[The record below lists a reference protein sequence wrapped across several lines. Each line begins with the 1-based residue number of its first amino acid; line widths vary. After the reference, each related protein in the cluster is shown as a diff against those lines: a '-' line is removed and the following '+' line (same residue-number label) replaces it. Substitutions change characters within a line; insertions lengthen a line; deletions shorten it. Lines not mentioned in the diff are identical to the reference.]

1 MTVSNMKSAF
11 SFLVAIVVASIFHS
25 CGTEYF
31 ECTVMSP
38 ETDEVLPQKGC
49 AMKVPFRHYPV
60 TRFQP
65 GQAYQDFR
73 FQAKVNGEVYSYALT
88 PDSVDEDMDWQYFTA
103 IVPWN
108 DSYEQRTVSIEISYD
123 SDYSGKHWTEWEEIY
138 SCNQLGLSNGQ
149 TPVLE
154 DLKNRTVALKSK
166 GKTFKMNV
174 ADNASGQ
181 ALKLLLLEGDLSV
194 EMYVADNCM
203 SSMNGDATRLLSERI
218 PLNHKEFKAI
228 SVGELHMYDYGFF
241 CIENENRKRGISGR
255 DTMLGQIVKED
266 RGSFNRFCL
275 DESDGLVITLTLL
288 P

>member
-1 MTVSNMKSAF
+1 MKRIF
-11 SFLVAIVVASIFHS
+11 SILAAIVVASVFHS

-38 ETDEVLPQKGC
+38 ETDEVLPQEGC
-49 AMKVPFRHYPV
+49 ALKVPFRHYPV

-65 GQAYQDFR
+65 GKAEQDFR

-88 PDSVDEDMDWQYFTA
+88 PESVDEGMDSQHFTA

-138 SCNQLGLSNGQ
+138 SCSQLGLSNEQ
-149 TPVLE
+149 SPVLE
-154 DLKNRTVALKSK
+154 DLEKRTVALKSN
-166 GKTFKMNV
+166 GKTFKMDV
-174 ADNASGQ
+174 ADNASGE
-181 ALKLLLLEGDLSV
+181 ALKVLLLEGNLSF

-203 SSMNGDATRLLSERI
+203 SSMSGDATRLLGERI
-218 PLNHKEFKAI
+218 PLNHKEYKVI
-228 SVGELHMYDYGFF
+228 SVGELHMSDSGFF
-241 CIENENRKRGISGR
+241 TIENENRKRGISGR
-255 DTMLGQIVKED
+255 DTILGQIVKED
-266 RGSFNRFCL
+266 RDSFHNFCM
-275 DESDGLVITLTLL
+275 DESDGLIVTLTLL

>member
-1 MTVSNMKSAF
+1 MKRLF
-11 SFLVAIVVASIFHS
+11 YTLAIIAVASVIHS

-38 ETDEVLPQKGC
+38 ETDEVLPQEGC
-49 AMKVPFRHYPV
+49 ALKVPFRHYPV

-65 GQAYQDFR
+65 GEAKQDFR

-88 PDSVDEDMDWQYFTA
+88 PGSISGDMDLQYFTV

-108 DSYEQRTVSIEISYD
+108 DSYEERAVSIEISYD

-154 DLKNRTVALKSK
+154 DLENRTVALKSN
-166 GKTFKMNV
+166 GKTFKMDV
-174 ADNASGQ
+174 ADNASGE
-181 ALKLLLLEGDLSV
+181 ALKVLLLEGDLSF

-203 SSMNGDATRLLSERI
+203 SSMSGDATRLLGERI
-218 PLNHKEFKAI
+218 PLNHKEYKAI
-228 SVGELHMYDYGFF
+228 SVGELHMIDSGFF
-241 CIENENRKRGISGR
+241 IIENENRKRGISGR
-255 DTMLGQIVKED
+255 NTILGQIVKED
-266 RGSFNRFCL
+266 RDSFHSFCM
-275 DESDGLVITLTLL
+275 DESDGLIVTLTLL

>member
-1 MTVSNMKSAF
+1 MKRVIHFWA
-11 SFLVAIVVASIFHS
+11 AIVVASVFHS

-31 ECTVMSP
+31 ECNVMSP
-38 ETDEVLPQKGC
+38 ESDEVLPQEGC
-49 AMKVPFRHYPV
+49 ALKVPFQHYPV

-65 GQAYQDFR
+65 GEAKQDFR

-88 PDSVDEDMDWQYFTA
+88 PESFDEGMDSQHFTV

-108 DSYEQRTVSIEISYD
+108 DSYEKRTVSIEISYD

-154 DLKNRTVALKSK
+154 DLENRTVALKSN
-166 GKTFKMNV
+166 GKTFKMDV
-174 ADNASGQ
+174 ADNASGE
-181 ALKLLLLEGDLSV
+181 ALKVLLLEGDLNF

-203 SSMNGDATRLLSERI
+203 SSMSGDATRLLGERI
-218 PLNHKEFKAI
+218 PLNHKEYQAI
-228 SVGELHMYDYGFF
+228 SIGELHMSDSGFF
-241 CIENENRKRGISGR
+241 TIENENRKRGISGR
-255 DTMLGQIVKED
+255 NTILGQIVKED
-266 RGSFNRFCL
+266 RDSFHSFCM
-275 DESDGLVITLTLL
+275 DESDGLIITLTLL

>member
-1 MTVSNMKSAF
+1 MKRVF
-11 SFLVAIVVASIFHS
+11 YILTAIVVASVFHS

-38 ETDEVLPQKGC
+38 ETDEVLPQEGC
-49 AMKVPFRHYPV
+49 ALKVPFRHYPV

-65 GQAYQDFR
+65 GEAKQDFR

-88 PDSVDEDMDWQYFTA
+88 PGGISGDMDLQYFTV

-108 DSYEQRTVSIEISYD
+108 DSYEERAVSIDISYD

-154 DLKNRTVALKSK
+154 DLENRTVALESN
-166 GKTFKMNV
+166 GKTFKMDV
-174 ADNASGQ
+174 ADNASGE
-181 ALKLLLLEGDLSV
+181 ALKVLLLEGDLSF

-203 SSMNGDATRLLSERI
+203 SSMSGDATRLLGKRI
-218 PLNHKEFKAI
+218 PLNHKEYKAI
-228 SVGELHMYDYGFF
+228 SIGELHMIDSGFF
-241 CIENENRKRGISGR
+241 IIENENRKRGISGR

-266 RGSFNRFCL
+266 RDSFHSFCM
-275 DESDGLVITLTLL
+275 DESDGLIVTLTLL

>member
-1 MTVSNMKSAF
+1 MKRIF
-11 SFLVAIVVASIFHS
+11 YILAIIAVASVFHS

-38 ETDEVLPQKGC
+38 ETDEVLPQEGC
-49 AMKVPFRHYPV
+49 ALKVPFRHYPV

-65 GQAYQDFR
+65 GEAKQDFR

-88 PDSVDEDMDWQYFTA
+88 PGSISGDMDLQYFTV

-108 DSYEQRTVSIEISYD
+108 DNYEQRAVSIEISYD

-154 DLKNRTVALKSK
+154 ELENRTVALKSN
-166 GKTFKMNV
+166 GKTFKMDV
-174 ADNASGQ
+174 ADNASGE
-181 ALKLLLLEGDLSV
+181 ALKVLLLEGDLSF

-203 SSMNGDATRLLSERI
+203 SSMSGDATRLLGERI
-218 PLNHKEFKAI
+218 PLNHKEYKVI
-228 SVGELHMYDYGFF
+228 SVGELHMSDSGFF
-241 CIENENRKRGISGR
+241 TIENENRKRGISGR
-255 DTMLGQIVKED
+255 DTILGQIVKED
-266 RGSFNRFCL
+266 RDSFHNFCM
-275 DESDGLVITLTLL
+275 DESDGLIVTLTLL

>member
-1 MTVSNMKSAF
+1 MKRVIHILA
-11 SFLVAIVVASIFHS
+11 AIVVASVFHS

-38 ETDEVLPQKGC
+38 ETDEVLPQEGC
-49 AMKVPFRHYPV
+49 ALKVPFQHYPV

-65 GQAYQDFR
+65 GEAKQDFR
-73 FQAKVNGEVYSYALT
+73 FQAKVNGELYSYALT
-88 PDSVDEDMDWQYFTA
+88 PESFDEGMDSQHFTV

-108 DSYEQRTVSIEISYD
+108 DSYEKRTVSIEISYD

-154 DLKNRTVALKSK
+154 DLENRTVALKSN
-166 GKTFKMNV
+166 GKTFKMDV
-174 ADNASGQ
+174 ADNASGE
-181 ALKLLLLEGDLSV
+181 ALKVLLLEGDLSF

-203 SSMNGDATRLLSERI
+203 SSMSGDATRLLGERI
-218 PLNHKEFKAI
+218 PLNHKEYKVI
-228 SVGELHMYDYGFF
+228 SVGELHMSDSGFF
-241 CIENENRKRGISGR
+241 IIENENRKRGISGR
-255 DTMLGQIVKED
+255 DTILGQIVKED
-266 RGSFNRFCL
+266 RDSFHNFCM
-275 DESDGLVITLTLL
+275 DESDGLIVTLTLL

>member
-1 MTVSNMKSAF
+1 MKRIF
-11 SFLVAIVVASIFHS
+11 YILAIIAVASVFHS

-31 ECTVMSP
+31 ECNVMSP
-38 ETDEVLPQKGC
+38 ESDEVLPQEGC
-49 AMKVPFRHYPV
+49 ALKVPFQHYPV

-65 GQAYQDFR
+65 GEAKQDFR

-88 PDSVDEDMDWQYFTA
+88 PESFDEGMDSQHFTV

-108 DSYEQRTVSIEISYD
+108 DSYEKRTVSIEISYD

-154 DLKNRTVALKSK
+154 DLENRTVALKSN
-166 GKTFKMNV
+166 GKTFKIDV
-174 ADNASGQ
+174 ADNASGE
-181 ALKLLLLEGDLSV
+181 ALKVLLLEGDLSF

-203 SSMNGDATRLLSERI
+203 SSMSGDATRLLGERI
-218 PLNHKEFKAI
+218 PLNHKEYKVI
-228 SVGELHMYDYGFF
+228 SVGELHMSDSGFF
-241 CIENENRKRGISGR
+241 TIENENRKRGISGR
-255 DTMLGQIVKED
+255 DTILGQIVKED
-266 RGSFNRFCL
+266 RDSFHNFCM
-275 DESDGLVITLTLL
+275 DESDGLIVTLTLL

>member
-1 MTVSNMKSAF
+1 MKRIF
-11 SFLVAIVVASIFHS
+11 YILAIIAVASVFHS

-38 ETDEVLPQKGC
+38 ETDEVLPQDGC
-49 AMKVPFRHYPV
+49 ALKVPFRHYPV

-65 GQAYQDFR
+65 GEAKQDFR

-88 PDSVDEDMDWQYFTA
+88 PESVDEGMDSQHFTV

-108 DSYEQRTVSIEISYD
+108 DSYEERAVSIEISYD

-154 DLKNRTVALKSK
+154 DLENRTVALKSN
-166 GKTFKMNV
+166 GKTFKMDV
-174 ADNASGQ
+174 ADNASGE
-181 ALKLLLLEGDLSV
+181 ALKVLLLEGDLSF

-203 SSMNGDATRLLSERI
+203 CSMSGDATRLLGERI
-218 PLNHKEFKAI
+218 PLNHKEYKAI
-228 SVGELHMYDYGFF
+228 SMGELHMSDSGFF
-241 CIENENRKRGISGR
+241 IIENENRKRGISGR
-255 DTMLGQIVKED
+255 NTILGQIVKED
-266 RGSFNRFCL
+266 RDSFHSFCM
-275 DESDGLVITLTLL
+275 DESDGLIVTLTLL

>member
-1 MTVSNMKSAF
+1 MKRIF
-11 SFLVAIVVASIFHS
+11 SILAAIVVASVFHS
-25 CGTEYF
+25 CGTEYY
-31 ECTVMSP
+31 ECNVMSP
-38 ETDEVLPQKGC
+38 ESNEVLPQKGC
-49 AMKVPFRHYPV
+49 ALKVPFKHYPV

-65 GQAYQDFR
+65 GEARQGFR

-88 PDSVDEDMDWQYFTA
+88 PDGVHADHTDYNLQYFTA
-103 IVPWN
+103 VIPWN

-149 TPVLE
+149 TPVLK
-154 DLKNRTVALKSK
+154 DLENRTVALKSN
-166 GKTFKMNV
+166 GKTFKMDV

-181 ALKLLLLEGDLSV
+181 ALKVLLLEGDLSL

-203 SSMNGDATRLLSERI
+203 ASMSGDATRLLGKRI
-218 PLNHKEFKAI
+218 PLNHKEYKSI
-228 SVGELHMYDYGFF
+228 SVGELHMSDSGFF
-241 CIENENRKRGISGR
+241 IIENENRKRGISGR

-266 RGSFNRFCL
+266 RDSFHRFCM
-275 DESDGLVITLTLL
+275 DESDGLILTLTLL

>member
-1 MTVSNMKSAF
+1 MKRIF
-11 SFLVAIVVASIFHS
+11 YILAIIAVASVFHS

-38 ETDEVLPQKGC
+38 ETDEVLPQEGC
-49 AMKVPFRHYPV
+49 ALKVPFRHYPV

-65 GQAYQDFR
+65 GEAKQDFR

-88 PDSVDEDMDWQYFTA
+88 PGGISGDMDLQYFTV

-108 DSYEQRTVSIEISYD
+108 DSYEERAVSIEISYD

-138 SCNQLGLSNGQ
+138 SCSQLGLSNGQ

-154 DLKNRTVALKSK
+154 DLENRTVALKSN
-166 GKTFKMNV
+166 GKTFKIDV
-174 ADNASGQ
+174 ADNASGE
-181 ALKLLLLEGDLSV
+181 ALKVLLLEGDLSF

-203 SSMNGDATRLLSERI
+203 SSMTGDATRLLGERI
-218 PLNHKEFKAI
+218 PLNHKEYKAI
-228 SVGELHMYDYGFF
+228 SIGELHMIDSGFF
-241 CIENENRKRGISGR
+241 IIKNENRKRGISGR
-255 DTMLGQIVKED
+255 DTILGQIVKED
-266 RGSFNRFCL
+266 RDSFHSFCM
-275 DESDGLVITLTLL
+275 DESDGLIVTLTLL

>member
-1 MTVSNMKSAF
+1 MKRVIHILA
-11 SFLVAIVVASIFHS
+11 AIVVASVFHS

-38 ETDEVLPQKGC
+38 KTDEVLPQEGC
-49 AMKVPFRHYPV
+49 ALKVPFRHYPV

-65 GQAYQDFR
+65 GEAKQDFR

-88 PDSVDEDMDWQYFTA
+88 PDGISGDMDLQYFTV

-108 DSYEQRTVSIEISYD
+108 DSYEQRNVSIEISYD

-154 DLKNRTVALKSK
+154 DLENRTVALKSN
-166 GKTFKMNV
+166 GKTFKMDV
-174 ADNASGQ
+174 ADNASGE
-181 ALKLLLLEGDLSV
+181 ALKVLLLEGDLSF

-203 SSMNGDATRLLSERI
+203 ASMTGDATRLLGDRI
-218 PLNHKEFKAI
+218 PLNHKEYKAI
-228 SVGELHMYDYGFF
+228 SIGELHMSDSGFF
-241 CIENENRKRGISGR
+241 IIENENRKRGISGR

-266 RGSFNRFCL
+266 RDGFHSFCM
-275 DESDGLVITLTLL
+275 DESDGLILTLTLL

>member
-1 MTVSNMKSAF
+1 MKRVIHILA
-11 SFLVAIVVASIFHS
+11 AIVVASVFHS

-38 ETDEVLPQKGC
+38 ETDEVLPQEGC
-49 AMKVPFRHYPV
+49 ALKVPFRHYPV

-65 GQAYQDFR
+65 GEAKQDFR

-88 PDSVDEDMDWQYFTA
+88 PGGISGDMDLQHFTA

-108 DSYEQRTVSIEISYD
+108 DSYEQRNVSIEISYD

-154 DLKNRTVALKSK
+154 DLENRTVALKSN
-166 GKTFKMNV
+166 GKTFKMDV

-181 ALKLLLLEGDLSV
+181 ALKVLLLEGDLSF

-203 SSMNGDATRLLSERI
+203 SSMTGDATRLLGRRI
-218 PLNHKEFKAI
+218 PLNHKEYKAI
-228 SVGELHMYDYGFF
+228 SIGELHMSDSGFF
-241 CIENENRKRGISGR
+241 IIENENRKRGISGR
-255 DTMLGQIVKED
+255 DTILGQIVKED
-266 RGSFNRFCL
+266 RDSFHNFCM
-275 DESDGLVITLTLL
+275 DESDGLIVTLTLL

>member
-1 MTVSNMKSAF
+1 MKKIF
-11 SFLVAIVVASIFHS
+11 YILAIIAVASVFHS

-38 ETDEVLPQKGC
+38 ETDEVLPQEGC
-49 AMKVPFRHYPV
+49 ALKVPFQHYPV

-65 GQAYQDFR
+65 GEAKQDFR

-88 PDSVDEDMDWQYFTA
+88 PESFDEGMDSQHFTV

-108 DSYEQRTVSIEISYD
+108 DSYEKRTVSIEISYD

-154 DLKNRTVALKSK
+154 DLENRTVALKSN
-166 GKTFKMNV
+166 GKTFKIDV
-174 ADNASGQ
+174 ADNTSGE
-181 ALKLLLLEGDLSV
+181 ALKVLLLEGDLSF

-203 SSMNGDATRLLSERI
+203 SSMSGDATRLLGERI
-218 PLNHKEFKAI
+218 PLNHKEYKVI
-228 SVGELHMYDYGFF
+228 SVGELHMSDSGFF
-241 CIENENRKRGISGR
+241 TIENENRKRGISGR
-255 DTMLGQIVKED
+255 DTILGQIVKED
-266 RGSFNRFCL
+266 RDSFHNFCM
-275 DESDGLVITLTLL
+275 DESDGLIVTLTLL
-288 P
+288 H

>member
-1 MTVSNMKSAF
+1 MKRIFYILAI
-11 SFLVAIVVASIFHS
+11 IVVASVFHS

-38 ETDEVLPQKGC
+38 ETDEVLPQEGC
-49 AMKVPFRHYPV
+49 ALKVPFQHYPV

-65 GQAYQDFR
+65 GEAKQDFR

-88 PDSVDEDMDWQYFTA
+88 PGGISGDMDLQYFTA

-154 DLKNRTVALKSK
+154 DLENRTVALKSN
-166 GKTFKMNV
+166 GKTFKMDV

-181 ALKLLLLEGDLSV
+181 ALKVLLLEGDLSF
-194 EMYVADNCM
+194 ETYVADNCM
-203 SSMNGDATRLLSERI
+203 SSMSGDATRLLGERI
-218 PLNHKEFKAI
+218 PLNHKEYKAI
-228 SVGELHMYDYGFF
+228 SIGELHMSDSGFF
-241 CIENENRKRGISGR
+241 IIENENSKRGISGR
-255 DTMLGQIVKED
+255 DTILGQIVKED
-266 RGSFNRFCL
+266 RDSFHSFCM
-275 DESDGLVITLTLL
+275 DESDGLIVTLTLL

>member
-1 MTVSNMKSAF
+1 MKKIFYILA
-11 SFLVAIVVASIFHS
+11 AIVVASVFHS

-38 ETDEVLPQKGC
+38 ETDEVLPQEGC
-49 AMKVPFRHYPV
+49 ALKVPFQHYPV

-65 GQAYQDFR
+65 GEAKQDFR

-88 PDSVDEDMDWQYFTA
+88 PGGISGDMDLQYFTV

-149 TPVLE
+149 NPVLE
-154 DLKNRTVALKSK
+154 DLENRTVALKSN
-166 GKTFKMNV
+166 GKTFKMDV
-174 ADNASGQ
+174 ADNASGE
-181 ALKLLLLEGDLSV
+181 ALKVLLLEGDLSF

-203 SSMNGDATRLLSERI
+203 SSMSGDATRLLGERI
-218 PLNHKEFKAI
+218 PLNHKEYKVI
-228 SVGELHMYDYGFF
+228 SVGELHMSDSGFF
-241 CIENENRKRGISGR
+241 TIENENRKRGISGR
-255 DTMLGQIVKED
+255 DTILGQIVKED
-266 RGSFNRFCL
+266 RDSFHNFCM
-275 DESDGLVITLTLL
+275 DESDGLIVTLTLL

>member
-1 MTVSNMKSAF
+1 MKRVIHILA
-11 SFLVAIVVASIFHS
+11 AIVVASVFHS

-38 ETDEVLPQKGC
+38 ETDEVLPQEGC
-49 AMKVPFRHYPV
+49 ALKVPFRHYPV

-65 GQAYQDFR
+65 GEAKQDFR

-88 PDSVDEDMDWQYFTA
+88 PGGISGDMDLQYFTV

-108 DSYEQRTVSIEISYD
+108 DNYEQRAVSIEISYD
-123 SDYSGKHWTEWEEIY
+123 SDYSGKHWTDWEEIY
-138 SCNQLGLSNGQ
+138 SCSQLGLSNGQ

-154 DLKNRTVALKSK
+154 DLENRTVALKSN
-166 GKTFKMNV
+166 GKTFKMDV

-181 ALKLLLLEGDLSV
+181 ALKVLLLEGDLSF

-203 SSMNGDATRLLSERI
+203 SSMSGDATRLLGERI
-218 PLNHKEFKAI
+218 PLNHKEYKAI
-228 SVGELHMYDYGFF
+228 SIGELHMSDSGFF
-241 CIENENRKRGISGR
+241 TIENENRKRGISGR
-255 DTMLGQIVKED
+255 DTILGQIVKED
-266 RGSFNRFCL
+266 RDRFHSFCM
-275 DESDGLVITLTLL
+275 DESDGLIVTLTLL

>member
-1 MTVSNMKSAF
+1 MKRIF
-11 SFLVAIVVASIFHS
+11 YILAIIAVASVFHS

-31 ECTVMSP
+31 ECNVMSP
-38 ETDEVLPQKGC
+38 ESDEVLPQEGC
-49 AMKVPFRHYPV
+49 ALKVPFQHYPV

-65 GQAYQDFR
+65 GEAKQDFR

-88 PDSVDEDMDWQYFTA
+88 PESFDEGMDSQHFTV

-108 DSYEQRTVSIEISYD
+108 DSYEERAVSIEISYD

-154 DLKNRTVALKSK
+154 DLENRTVALKSN
-166 GKTFKMNV
+166 GKTFKIDV
-174 ADNASGQ
+174 ADNASGE
-181 ALKLLLLEGDLSV
+181 ALKVLLLEGDLSF

-203 SSMNGDATRLLSERI
+203 SSMSGDATRLLGERI
-218 PLNHKEFKAI
+218 PLNHKEHKVI
-228 SVGELHMYDYGFF
+228 SVGELHMSDSGFF
-241 CIENENRKRGISGR
+241 TIENENRKRGISGR
-255 DTMLGQIVKED
+255 DTILGQIVKED
-266 RGSFNRFCL
+266 RDSFHNFCM
-275 DESDGLVITLTLL
+275 DESDGLIVTLTLL

>member
-1 MTVSNMKSAF
+1 MKRVIHILA
-11 SFLVAIVVASIFHS
+11 AIVVASVFHS

-38 ETDEVLPQKGC
+38 ETDEVLPQEGC
-49 AMKVPFRHYPV
+49 ALKVPFRHYPV
-60 TRFQP
+60 TRFEP
-65 GQAYQDFR
+65 GEAKQDFR

-88 PDSVDEDMDWQYFTA
+88 PGGISGDMDLQYFTV

-108 DSYEQRTVSIEISYD
+108 DSYEQRNVSIEISYD

-154 DLKNRTVALKSK
+154 DLENRTVALKSN
-166 GKTFKMNV
+166 GKTFKMDV

-181 ALKLLLLEGDLSV
+181 ALKVLLLEGDLSF

-203 SSMNGDATRLLSERI
+203 SSMSGDATRLLGERI
-218 PLNHKEFKAI
+218 PLNHKEYKAI
-228 SVGELHMYDYGFF
+228 SIGELHMSDSGFF
-241 CIENENRKRGISGR
+241 TIENENRKRGISGR
-255 DTMLGQIVKED
+255 DTILGQIVKED
-266 RGSFNRFCL
+266 RDSFHSFCM
-275 DESDGLVITLTLL
+275 DESDGLIITLTLL

>member
-1 MTVSNMKSAF
+1 MKRIF
-11 SFLVAIVVASIFHS
+11 YILAIIAVASVFHS

-38 ETDEVLPQKGC
+38 ETDEVLPQEGC
-49 AMKVPFRHYPV
+49 ALKVPFRHYPV

-65 GQAYQDFR
+65 GEAKQDFR

-88 PDSVDEDMDWQYFTA
+88 PESFDEGMDSQHFTV

-108 DSYEQRTVSIEISYD
+108 DSYEKRTVSIEISYD

-154 DLKNRTVALKSK
+154 DLENRTVALKSN
-166 GKTFKMNV
+166 GKTFKMDV

-181 ALKLLLLEGDLSV
+181 SLKVLLLEGDLSF

-203 SSMNGDATRLLSERI
+203 SSMTGDATRLLGRRI
-218 PLNHKEFKAI
+218 PLNHKEYKAI
-228 SVGELHMYDYGFF
+228 SIGELHMSDSGFF
-241 CIENENRKRGISGR
+241 TIENENRKRGISGR
-255 DTMLGQIVKED
+255 YTILGQIVKED
-266 RGSFNRFCL
+266 RDSFHSFCM
-275 DESDGLVITLTLL
+275 DESDGLIITLTLL

>member
-1 MTVSNMKSAF
+1 M
-11 SFLVAIVVASIFHS
+11 AIIAVASVFHS

-31 ECTVMSP
+31 ECNVMSP
-38 ETDEVLPQKGC
+38 ESDEVLPQEGC
-49 AMKVPFRHYPV
+49 ALKVPFQHYPV

-65 GQAYQDFR
+65 GEAKQDFR

-88 PDSVDEDMDWQYFTA
+88 PESFDEGMDSQHFTV

-108 DSYEQRTVSIEISYD
+108 DSYEKRIVSIEISYD

-154 DLKNRTVALKSK
+154 DLENRTVALKSN
-166 GKTFKMNV
+166 GKTFKIDV
-174 ADNASGQ
+174 ADNASGE
-181 ALKLLLLEGDLSV
+181 ALKVLLLEGDLSF

-203 SSMNGDATRLLSERI
+203 SSMSGDATRLLGERI
-218 PLNHKEFKAI
+218 PLNHKEYKVI
-228 SVGELHMYDYGFF
+228 SVGELHMSDSGFF
-241 CIENENRKRGISGR
+241 TIENENRKRGISGR
-255 DTMLGQIVKED
+255 DTILGQIVKED
-266 RGSFNRFCL
+266 RDSFHNFCM
-275 DESDGLVITLTLL
+275 DESDGLIVTLTLL

>member
-1 MTVSNMKSAF
+1 MKRVF
-11 SFLVAIVVASIFHS
+11 YILTAIVVASVFHS

-38 ETDEVLPQKGC
+38 ETDEVLPQEGC
-49 AMKVPFRHYPV
+49 ALKVPFRHYPV

-65 GQAYQDFR
+65 GEAKQDFR

-88 PDSVDEDMDWQYFTA
+88 PGGISGDMDLQYFTV

-108 DSYEQRTVSIEISYD
+108 DSYEERAVSIEISYD

-154 DLKNRTVALKSK
+154 DLENRTVALKSN
-166 GKTFKMNV
+166 GKTFKMDV
-174 ADNASGQ
+174 ADNASGE
-181 ALKLLLLEGDLSV
+181 ALKVLLLEGDLSL

-203 SSMNGDATRLLSERI
+203 ASMSGDATRLLGKRI
-218 PLNHKEFKAI
+218 PLNHKEYKSI
-228 SVGELHMYDYGFF
+228 SVGELHMSDSGFF
-241 CIENENRKRGISGR
+241 IIENENRKRGISGR

-266 RGSFNRFCL
+266 RDSFHSFCM
-275 DESDGLVITLTLL
+275 DESDGLILTLTLL

>member
-1 MTVSNMKSAF
+1 MKRIF
-11 SFLVAIVVASIFHS
+11 YILAIIAVASVFHS

-38 ETDEVLPQKGC
+38 ETDEVLPQEGC
-49 AMKVPFRHYPV
+49 ALKVPFQHYPV

-65 GQAYQDFR
+65 GEAKQDFR

-88 PDSVDEDMDWQYFTA
+88 PGGISGDMDLQYFTV

-154 DLKNRTVALKSK
+154 DLENRTVALKSN
-166 GKTFKMNV
+166 GKTFKMDI
-174 ADNASGQ
+174 ADNASGE
-181 ALKLLLLEGDLSV
+181 ALKVLLLEGDLSF

-203 SSMNGDATRLLSERI
+203 SSMSGDATRLLGERI
-218 PLNHKEFKAI
+218 PLNHKEYKVI
-228 SVGELHMYDYGFF
+228 SVGELHMSDSGFF
-241 CIENENRKRGISGR
+241 TIENENRKRGISGR
-255 DTMLGQIVKED
+255 DTILGQIVKED
-266 RGSFNRFCL
+266 RDSFHNFCM
-275 DESDGLVITLTLL
+275 DESDGLIVTLTLL

>member
-1 MTVSNMKSAF
+1 MKRIFYILAI
-11 SFLVAIVVASIFHS
+11 IVVASVIHS

-38 ETDEVLPQKGC
+38 ESDKVLPQEGC
-49 AMKVPFRHYPV
+49 ALKVPFQHYPV

-65 GQAYQDFR
+65 GEAKQDFR

-88 PDSVDEDMDWQYFTA
+88 PGGISGDMDLQYFTA

-154 DLKNRTVALKSK
+154 DLENRTVALKSN
-166 GKTFKMNV
+166 GKTFKMDV

-181 ALKLLLLEGDLSV
+181 ALKVLLLEGDLSF
-194 EMYVADNCM
+194 ETYVADNCM
-203 SSMNGDATRLLSERI
+203 SSMSGDATRLLGERI
-218 PLNHKEFKAI
+218 PLNHKEYKAI
-228 SVGELHMYDYGFF
+228 SIGELHMSDSGFF
-241 CIENENRKRGISGR
+241 IIENENSKRGISGR
-255 DTMLGQIVKED
+255 DTILGQIVKED
-266 RGSFNRFCL
+266 RDSFHSFCM
-275 DESDGLVITLTLL
+275 DESDGLIVTLTLL

>member
-1 MTVSNMKSAF
+1 MKRIF
-11 SFLVAIVVASIFHS
+11 YILAIIAVASVFHS

-38 ETDEVLPQKGC
+38 ETDEVLPQEGC
-49 AMKVPFRHYPV
+49 ALKVPFRHYPV

-65 GQAYQDFR
+65 GEAKQDFR

-88 PDSVDEDMDWQYFTA
+88 PGGISGDMDLQYFTV

-108 DSYEQRTVSIEISYD
+108 DSYEERAVSIEISYD

-138 SCNQLGLSNGQ
+138 SCSQLGLSNGQ

-154 DLKNRTVALKSK
+154 DLENRTVALKSN
-166 GKTFKMNV
+166 GKTFKMDV
-174 ADNASGQ
+174 ADNASGE
-181 ALKLLLLEGDLSV
+181 ALKVLLLEGDLSF

-203 SSMNGDATRLLSERI
+203 SSMSGDATRLIGERI
-218 PLNHKEFKAI
+218 PLNHKEYKAI
-228 SVGELHMYDYGFF
+228 SIGELHMSDSGFF
-241 CIENENRKRGISGR
+241 TIENENRKRGISGR
-255 DTMLGQIVKED
+255 DTILGQIVKED
-266 RGSFNRFCL
+266 RDSFHSFCM
-275 DESDGLVITLTLL
+275 DESDGLIVTLTLL

>member
-1 MTVSNMKSAF
+1 MKRVIHILA
-11 SFLVAIVVASIFHS
+11 AIVVASVFHS

-38 ETDEVLPQKGC
+38 ETDEVLPQEGC
-49 AMKVPFRHYPV
+49 ALKVPFRHYPV

-65 GQAYQDFR
+65 GEAKQDFR

-108 DSYEQRTVSIEISYD
+108 DSYEQRNVSIEISYD

-154 DLKNRTVALKSK
+154 ELENRTVALKSN
-166 GKTFKMNV
+166 GKTFKMDV

-181 ALKLLLLEGDLSV
+181 ALKVLLLEGDLSF

-203 SSMNGDATRLLSERI
+203 SSMSGDATRLLGERI
-218 PLNHKEFKAI
+218 PLNHKE
-228 SVGELHMYDYGFF
+228 Y
-241 CIENENRKRGISGR
+241 
-255 DTMLGQIVKED
+255 KEYSYIHHNHHSHIQD
-266 RGSFNRFCL
+266 IRN
-275 DESDGLVITLTLL
+275 T
-288 P
+288 

>member
-1 MTVSNMKSAF
+1 MKRI
-11 SFLVAIVVASIFHS
+11 LYILAIIAVASVFHS

-31 ECTVMSP
+31 ECAVMSP
-38 ETDEVLPQKGC
+38 ETDEVLPQVGC
-49 AMKVPFRHYPV
+49 ALKVPFQHYPV

-65 GQAYQDFR
+65 GEAKQDFR

-88 PDSVDEDMDWQYFTA
+88 PESFDEGMDSQHFTV

-108 DSYEQRTVSIEISYD
+108 DSYEERAVSIEISYD

-154 DLKNRTVALKSK
+154 DLENRTVALKSN
-166 GKTFKMNV
+166 GKTFKMDV
-174 ADNASGQ
+174 ADNASGE
-181 ALKLLLLEGDLSV
+181 ALKVLLLEGVLSF

-203 SSMNGDATRLLSERI
+203 SSMTGEATRLLSERI
-218 PLNHKEFKAI
+218 PLNHKEYKAI
-228 SVGELHMYDYGFF
+228 SIGEVHMIDSGFF
-241 CIENENRKRGISGR
+241 IIENENRKRGISGR
-255 DTMLGQIVKED
+255 NTILGQIVKED
-266 RGSFNRFCL
+266 RDSFHSFCM
-275 DESDGLVITLTLL
+275 DESDGLIVTLTLL

>member
-1 MTVSNMKSAF
+1 MKRIF
-11 SFLVAIVVASIFHS
+11 YILVIIAVASVFHS

-38 ETDEVLPQKGC
+38 ETDEVLPQEGC
-49 AMKVPFRHYPV
+49 ALKVPFRHYPV

-65 GQAYQDFR
+65 GEAKQDFR

-88 PDSVDEDMDWQYFTA
+88 PESVDEGMDSQHFTV

-108 DSYEQRTVSIEISYD
+108 DSYEERAVSIEISYD

-154 DLKNRTVALKSK
+154 DLENRTVALNSN
-166 GKTFKMNV
+166 GKTFKMDV
-174 ADNASGQ
+174 ADNASGE
-181 ALKLLLLEGDLSV
+181 ALKVLLLEGDLSF

-203 SSMNGDATRLLSERI
+203 SSMSGDATRLLGERI
-218 PLNHKEFKAI
+218 PLNHKEYKAI
-228 SVGELHMYDYGFF
+228 SIGELHMSDSGFF
-241 CIENENRKRGISGR
+241 IIENENRKRGISGR
-255 DTMLGQIVKED
+255 DTILGQIVKED
-266 RGSFNRFCL
+266 RDSFHSFCM
-275 DESDGLVITLTLL
+275 DESDGLIVTLTLL

>member
-1 MTVSNMKSAF
+1 MKKIF
-11 SFLVAIVVASIFHS
+11 YILAIIAVASVFHS

-31 ECTVMSP
+31 ECNVMSP
-38 ETDEVLPQKGC
+38 ESDEILPQEGC
-49 AMKVPFRHYPV
+49 ALKVPFQHYPV

-65 GQAYQDFR
+65 GEAKQDFR

-88 PDSVDEDMDWQYFTA
+88 PESFDEGMDSQHFTV

-108 DSYEQRTVSIEISYD
+108 DSYEERAVSIEISYD

-154 DLKNRTVALKSK
+154 DLENRTVALKSN
-166 GKTFKMNV
+166 GKTFKIDV
-174 ADNASGQ
+174 ADNASGE
-181 ALKLLLLEGDLSV
+181 ALKVLLLEGDLSF

-203 SSMNGDATRLLSERI
+203 SSMSGDATRLLGERI
-218 PLNHKEFKAI
+218 PLNHKEYRVI
-228 SVGELHMYDYGFF
+228 SVGELHMSDSGFF
-241 CIENENRKRGISGR
+241 TIENENRKRGISGR
-255 DTMLGQIVKED
+255 DTILGQIVKED
-266 RGSFNRFCL
+266 RDSFHNFCM
-275 DESDGLVITLTLL
+275 DESDGLIVTLTLL

>member
-1 MTVSNMKSAF
+1 
-11 SFLVAIVVASIFHS
+11 
-25 CGTEYF
+25 
-31 ECTVMSP
+31 MSP

-49 AMKVPFRHYPV
+49 ALKVPFRHYPV

-108 DSYEQRTVSIEISYD
+108 DSYEKRTVSIEISYD

-154 DLKNRTVALKSK
+154 DLENRTVALKSN
-166 GKTFKMNV
+166 GKTFKIDV
-174 ADNASGQ
+174 ADNASGE
-181 ALKLLLLEGDLSV
+181 ALKVLLLEGDLSF

-203 SSMNGDATRLLSERI
+203 SSMSGDATRLLGERI
-218 PLNHKEFKAI
+218 PLNHKEYKVS
-228 SVGELHMYDYGFF
+228 SVGELHMSDSGFF
-241 CIENENRKRGISGR
+241 TIENENRKRGISGR
-255 DTMLGQIVKED
+255 DTILGQIVKED
-266 RGSFNRFCL
+266 RDSFHNFCM
-275 DESDGLVITLTLL
+275 DESDGLIVTLTLL

>member
-1 MTVSNMKSAF
+1 MKRIF
-11 SFLVAIVVASIFHS
+11 YILAIIAVASVFYS

-31 ECTVMSP
+31 ECNVMSP
-38 ETDEVLPQKGC
+38 ESDEVLPQEGC
-49 AMKVPFRHYPV
+49 ALKVPFQHYPV

-65 GQAYQDFR
+65 GEAKQDFR

-88 PDSVDEDMDWQYFTA
+88 PESFDEGMDSQHFTV

-108 DSYEQRTVSIEISYD
+108 DSYEKRTVSIEISYD

-154 DLKNRTVALKSK
+154 DLENRTVALKSN
-166 GKTFKMNV
+166 GKTFKIDV
-174 ADNASGQ
+174 ADNASGE
-181 ALKLLLLEGDLSV
+181 ALKVLLLEGDLSF

-203 SSMNGDATRLLSERI
+203 SSMSGDATRLLGERI
-218 PLNHKEFKAI
+218 PLNHKEYKVI
-228 SVGELHMYDYGFF
+228 SVGALHMSDSGFF
-241 CIENENRKRGISGR
+241 TIENENRKRGISGR
-255 DTMLGQIVKED
+255 DTILGQIVKED
-266 RGSFNRFCL
+266 RDSFHNFCM
-275 DESDGLVITLTLL
+275 DESDGLIVTLTLL

>member
-1 MTVSNMKSAF
+1 MKSAF

-49 AMKVPFRHYPV
+49 ALKVPFRHYPV

-203 SSMNGDATRLLSERI
+203 SSMTGDATRLLSERI

>member
-1 MTVSNMKSAF
+1 MKRVF
-11 SFLVAIVVASIFHS
+11 YILTAIVVASVFHS

-38 ETDEVLPQKGC
+38 ETDEVLPQEGC
-49 AMKVPFRHYPV
+49 ALKVPFRHYPV

-65 GQAYQDFR
+65 GEAKQDFR

-88 PDSVDEDMDWQYFTA
+88 PGGISGDMDLQYFTV

-108 DSYEQRTVSIEISYD
+108 DSYEERAVSIDISYD

-154 DLKNRTVALKSK
+154 DLENRTVALESN
-166 GKTFKMNV
+166 GKTFKMDV
-174 ADNASGQ
+174 ADNASGE
-181 ALKLLLLEGDLSV
+181 ALKVLLLEGDLSF

-203 SSMNGDATRLLSERI
+203 SSMSGDATRLLGKRI
-218 PLNHKEFKAI
+218 PLNHKEYKAI
-228 SVGELHMYDYGFF
+228 SIGELHMIDSGFF
-241 CIENENRKRGISGR
+241 IIENENRKRGISGR
-255 DTMLGQIVKED
+255 DTILGQIVKED
-266 RGSFNRFCL
+266 RDSFHSFCM
-275 DESDGLVITLTLL
+275 DESDGLIVTLTLL